1 MVRLHQ
7 DSIAQDAMDINLAK
21 VGYTAFYVDGANG
34 QDVYPGDSWEQP
46 FKTIQHAV
54 DQAESWCMI
63 YIRSLAFSDIAVNAA
78 AGQKDVTVDS
88 VVGFSVGD
96 VVIVRDT
103 NHTERATI
111 ASIAGSVLTMTVN
124 LDNTY
129 APGMQGIVIG
139 VYNEWVKL
147 LAGTTLIGENSRT
160 TIVSSAAHCAISYD
174 DRCDDCEVQNIGAV
188 CNDPGYAGIHLYG
201 RNNRIVDCVVD
212 GAGAANVWGCYVNG
226 YEHNTIR
233 GVRNATSALTHGVAA
248 ASNNNEIIDCKI
260 DGVGIG
266 IYLNSCNESV
276 VQNNTI
282 SDCTTGL
289 KTSNVGVKDNTIT
302 HNNFIN
308 NTAQV
313 DGTTQG
319 PNNEFIENHFDNHTT
334 DTNNNGLADTVYTE
348 NAITDYQ
355 PVARRNGWEQV
366 SLSGTLSSG
375 GGTAT
380 VGNQTTIISGQ
391 EGGVNDVNRVAG
403 KTQIF
408 EKAIP
413 SAANAGNVLVGTITA
428 QPCLIKSVVLH
439 ADATGQADLTS
450 AAVYGG
456 NAIATHT
463 VTFFD
468 VVDAAKANLDVADE
482 QIGWTGAVRLAATK
496 VLAIELLG
504 TGATAVDLTVIVE
517 YVATANGGYIT

>member
-34 QDVYPGDSWEQP
+34 NDVYPGDSWEQP

-54 DQAESWCMI
+54 DTAESWCEI
-63 YIRSLAFSDIAVNAA
+63 YIRSMAFSDLPVNAA

-88 VVGFSVGD
+88 VTGFSVGD
-96 VVIVRDT
+96 VVIIRDT
-103 NHTERATI
+103 DTTERATI
-111 ASIAGSVLTMTVN
+111 ASIAGSVLTMATN
-124 LDNTY
+124 LVDTY
-129 APGMQGIVIG
+129 VPGAGGIVIR
-139 VYNEWVKL
+139 VYNENVKL
-147 LAGTTLIGENSRT
+147 SVGTTLIGENSRT
-160 TIVSSAAHCAISYD
+160 TIVSPATKCGISYD
-174 DRCDDCEVQNIGAV
+174 GRADSCEIRTIGAV
-188 CNDPGYAGIHLYG
+188 CNDPDYAAIHLYG
-201 RNNRIVDCVVD
+201 SHNNVVDCEVD
-212 GAGAANVWGCYVNG
+212 GGGAADVWGCY
-226 YEHNTIR
+226 IR
-233 GVRNATSALTHGVAA
+233 GWGHSSVSGVSNATSRLLYGVAV
-248 ASNNNEIIDCKI
+248 ASEDNEIKDCEI
-260 DGVGIG
+260 DGVGTG
-266 IYLNSCNESV
+266 IYLTSCNESLI
-276 VQNNTI
+276 QDNTI

-289 KTSNVGVKDNTIT
+289 KTGNVAVEDNTIS

-319 PNNEFIENHFDNHTT
+319 ANNEFIENHFDNHTT
-334 DTNNNGLADTVYTE
+334 DTDNNGLADTVYTE

-355 PVARRNGWEQV
+355 PVARRNGWEQI
-366 SLSGTLSSG
+366 SLSGGLSAG
-375 GGTAT
+375 DAT
-380 VGNQTTIISGQ
+380 GANQTTIISGQ
-391 EGGVNDVNRVAG
+391 EGGVDAVNRVAG

-408 EKAIP
+408 EKAIT
-413 SAANAGNVLVGTITA
+413 SAANAGNVLVGTITTQA
-428 QPCLIKSVVLH
+428 CLIKSIVLH

-463 VTFFD
+463 ITFLD

-482 QIGWTGAVRLAATK
+482 QVGWTGAVRLAATK

-504 TGATAVDLTVIVE
+504 TGATAVDLTAVVE